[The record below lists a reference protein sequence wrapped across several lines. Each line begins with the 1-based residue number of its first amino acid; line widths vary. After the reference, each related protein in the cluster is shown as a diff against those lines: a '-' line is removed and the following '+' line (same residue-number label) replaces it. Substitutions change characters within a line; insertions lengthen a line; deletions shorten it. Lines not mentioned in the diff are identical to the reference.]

1 MKHNNELLKHI
12 YKDASMATYTIT
24 TLLEDLN
31 NQYLQVL
38 LKYTNHYNLMF

>member
-24 TLLEDLN
+24 TLLEDLKDKN
-31 NQYLQVL
+31 NKIKTV
-38 LKYTNHYNLMF
+38 